1 MIYFY
6 IYIYIYIYMIYL
18 YRYIY
23 ILCETLYATLDE
35 TFMQVGAAR
44 VVCGAFRSQG
54 LESKARHVSL
64 VEASLV

>member
-1 MIYFY
+1 
-6 IYIYIYIYMIYL
+6 MIYL

-44 VVCGAFRSQG
+44 VVCGAFRSQR